1 MWRMIWPLLLIILSN
16 VLYNLCTKSIPQN
29 ADPFGTLII
38 TYLAGAVI
46 TFALFWLHSG
56 SPNFEAHINAASVL
70 LGFAIVGLEAG
81 YVYLY
86 RAGWRISVGSLT
98 ANICLAVVR
107 VVIGWAVYHEN
118 ISLRQVIGAGV
129 CLLGLY
135 LISG

>member
-56 SPNFEAHINAASVL
+56 RPNFGAHFNTASLL

-98 ANICLAVVR
+98 ANICLAVVL
-107 VVIGWAVYHEN
+107 VGVGWAVYHEN
-118 ISLRQVIGAGV
+118 ISLRQVVGAGV

-135 LISG
+135 LMNS

>member
-16 VLYNLCTKSIPQN
+16 GLYNLCTKSIPQN

-46 TFALFWLHSG
+46 TFGLFWLHSG
-56 SPNFEAHINAASVL
+56 STNFGADINIASVL

-98 ANICLAVVR
+98 ANICLAVVL
-107 VVIGWAVYHEN
+107 VAVGWAVYHEN

-135 LISG
+135 LMNS